1 MDLGSSSTQ
10 VELAPDQMKGGTH
23 SGEVDLRIPDPE
35 PEPAMLV
42 VTFNSFVDDISC
54 HPPSFAG
61 RTELDV
67 LDEPGGTESN
77 VLMRT
82 DTLTSD
88 EL

>member
-1 MDLGSSSTQ
+1 MALGSSLTQ

-23 SGEVDLRIPDPE
+23 SGEVDLRIPE
-35 PEPAMLV
+35 PEPTMLD
-42 VTFNSFVDDISC
+42 VTFVSFVDDISC
-54 HPPSFAG
+54 HPASIAG
-61 RTELDV
+61 TPELDA
-67 LDEPGGTESN
+67 LDEPGRMESN